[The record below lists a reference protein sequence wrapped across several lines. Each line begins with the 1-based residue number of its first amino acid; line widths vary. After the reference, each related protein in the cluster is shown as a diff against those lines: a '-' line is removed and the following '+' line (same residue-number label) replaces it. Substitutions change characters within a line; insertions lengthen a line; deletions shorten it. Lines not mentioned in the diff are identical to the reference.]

1 MSGMSNLLNTPRR
14 RKRREGDIG
23 PSGAAGGRLTA
34 SEFARRKLGFAAD
47 ERQAAVL
54 DSEAKRGILNCTRQW
69 GKSTVLAAK
78 AVHRVWTQ
86 PRVLVLVASPGKR
99 QSRLFLRK
107 AAEFLAKLGIR
118 RRGDGDNEASLLLP
132 NGSRIVG
139 LPGTEATVRGF
150 SAASMVLIDE
160 AAVVRDDLYTAVL
173 PMLVVSDGELWLMST
188 PRGGAGF
195 FHDSWNEDGWEKHTA
210 TAMDASWIQREA
222 LERHR
227 RAMPEWKF
235 RQEYFCEF
243 AQNDDAWFDREMVM
257 KAVRRGETL

>member
-1 MSGMSNLLNTPRR
+1 MSGTSNLLNAPRR

-23 PSGAAGGRLTA
+23 PGGAAGGRLTA

-47 ERQAAVL
+47 EKQAAVL

-139 LPGTEATVRGF
+139 LPGTEATVRK
-150 SAASMVLIDE
+150 VLGG
-160 AAVVRDDLYTAVL
+160 V
-173 PMLVVSDGELWLMST
+173 DGADRRS
-188 PRGGAGF
+188 GGA
-195 FHDSWNEDGWEKHTA
+195 A
-210 TAMDASWIQREA
+210 WI
-222 LERHR
+222 
-227 RAMPEWKF
+227 
-235 RQEYFCEF
+235 
-243 AQNDDAWFDREMVM
+243 
-257 KAVRRGETL
+257 ETLKLVAALRRSFRLGYSSTL